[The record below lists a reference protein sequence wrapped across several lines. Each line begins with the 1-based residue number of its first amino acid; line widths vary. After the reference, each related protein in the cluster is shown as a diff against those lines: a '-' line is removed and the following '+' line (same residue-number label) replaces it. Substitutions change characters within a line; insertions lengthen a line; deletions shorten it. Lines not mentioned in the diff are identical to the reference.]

1 MIGTCFFP
9 WPIFNQPAAASGK
22 RPSCDVQIS
31 VMDFTKDIAS
41 RLVDMPIKAGEFH
54 LHRASPLSPWFLN
67 RFKQFEY
74 RFLGYC
80 KAFGLSSLQHIT
92 APHLGTIARGEDA
105 KGQASRCL
113 WRSSTV
119 NQLDVFAYHIGMR
132 LDPWKDRDRGN
143 NKNNK
148 NNSNNNN
155 NMTSGRCS
163 WSVCGPIPVL
173 SAVKFA
179 GLRRQ
184 EFIHPRK
191 QCCTSGPLG
200 IDGIMVWSLGFTSN
214 CKDLQFY
221 YIHTPRCFLI
231 FLSKQSS

>member
-1 MIGTCFFP
+1 MYPLPIVEYSFHSLPTNDWDMFFP

-67 RFKQFEY
+67 RLKQFEY

-80 KAFGLSSLQHIT
+80 KAFGLSSLQPIT

-119 NQLDVFAYHIGMR
+119 SWMSLLITLEWDWILGKTQIGATTRTTRRTTATRTRIWQAVDVPGAF
-132 LDPWKDRDRGN
+132 
-143 NKNNK
+143 
-148 NNSNNNN
+148 
-155 NMTSGRCS
+155 
-163 WSVCGPIPVL
+163 V
-173 SAVKFA
+173 
-179 GLRRQ
+179 
-184 EFIHPRK
+184 
-191 QCCTSGPLG
+191 GPL
-200 IDGIMVWSLGFTSN
+200 
-214 CKDLQFY
+214 C
-221 YIHTPRCFLI
+221 TPPKARVHSPEEAVLHKWPPWHRWNHGVI
-231 FLSKQSS
+231 PGGLHQISTYTHQDVS